1 MANIPSIK
9 NLALDDYIAVK
20 EKAYD
25 FFVKNNSVDNYDIKY
40 IDEYVKNVLGYKGYE
55 AEALVFIST
64 VLIPFDEDVC
74 RLYQSGSEKYDQFKK
89 NNLIYGKYIDLKLVE
104 IENYGLDKLINEK
117 VLIPPQQ
124 ADYYA
129 KKSGKQ

>member
-9 NLALDDYIAVK
+9 NLALDDYVAVK

-25 FFVKNNSVDNYDIKY
+25 FFVKNSDCDIKY
-40 IDEYVKNVLGYKGYE
+40 INEYVKNGLEYKGDE
-55 AEALVFIST
+55 PEALIFTST

-74 RLYQSGSEKYDQFKK
+74 RLYQSGSEQYAQFRK
-89 NNLIYGKYIDLKLVE
+89 NNPIYGKYIDMKLVE
-104 IENYGLDKLINEK
+104 IENYGLDRLINEK

-124 ADYYA
+124 ADYIA